1 MAIPE
6 FSAYV
11 NDKLI
16 RFEHIYSKVESPDEE
31 GVQIL
36 SEYSYP
42 LDRVIGNL
50 RDNEEWTGL
59 IYLCDSPKRTWEAFV
74 SHFKLQEAA
83 GGLVRSEKGEYLVIY
98 RRGKWDLPKG
108 KIDYDESPEEA
119 ALREVTEECGIEKI
133 SLLKEIDVTFH
144 SYPHNS
150 KQILKKTYWYLMQ
163 GDSKEEARP
172 QREEDIERVE
182 WMTEEEIH
190 RNVFPNTYASIKR
203 LLNGYFEKSRIT

>member
-1 MAIPE
+1 MASAV

-16 RFEHIYSKVESPDEE
+16 RFEHVYSKLEPIHEP

-36 SEYSYP
+36 SEFSYP
-42 LDRVIGNL
+42 LNKAIGNL
-50 RDNEEWTGL
+50 RDNDEWTGL
-59 IYLCDSPKRTWEAFV
+59 IYLCDSPNRTWEAFV
-74 SHFKLQEAA
+74 SNFKLQEAA
-83 GGLVRSEKGEYLVIY
+83 GGLVRNESGQYLMIY

-119 ALREVTEECGIEKI
+119 ALREVTEECGVERI
-133 SLLKEIDVTFH
+133 SLLKVIDVTFH
-144 SYPHNS
+144 SYPQHS

-163 GDSKEEARP
+163 GDAQEKLKP
-172 QREEDIERVE
+172 QREEDIEKAE

-190 RNVFPNTYASIKR
+190 QHVFPNTYASIKR
-203 LLNGYFEKSRIT
+203 LLQGYFDTQGIT